1 MATRSEPPFI
11 AIPAAGG
18 RENLL
23 TVRTGDHYRVLGLL
37 ETGAVQWIWIG
48 AHAEYNRLIR
58 D

>member
-1 MATRSEPPFI
+1 
-11 AIPAAGG
+11 
-18 RENLL
+18 
-23 TVRTGDHYRVLGLL
+23 LGLL